1 MRTLQPVA
9 ALQVITAR
17 NVQRDIAGTANMH
30 NQMIQLHVLS
40 PAMQIACYQIQKY
53 HISVCCYIK
62 FPIKINKMLHGV

>member
-1 MRTLQPVA
+1 
-9 ALQVITAR
+9 
-17 NVQRDIAGTANMH
+17 MH
-30 NQMIQLHVLS
+30 TQMIELHALS